1 MTKNDYNLDISNP
14 KNRKRIINII
24 ENKLNNYYEI
34 DEENFTNYNKIGEYL
49 SKIDC
54 CLNIL
59 SNSYDIDTLLEIK
72 IRAIQFGIE
81 DLIDRDDI
89 NTIDDL
95 VLYGHEIN
103 WTTNNPKYKYI
114 TKILDSICIYLNEA
128 DEFIDNSDFCS
139 QIESLEYFR
148 DDLVEMLNNLMNT
161 RYILNNEEVNYLN
174 GLSKE
179 KQIDFIDVYL
189 HEIGK
194 IDIKIASIV
203 KELVGVKLFIK
214 KYI

>member
-1 MTKNDYNLDISNP
+1 MTKDDYNLDISNP

-59 SNSYDIDTLLEIK
+59 LNSYDIDTLLEIK

-81 DLIDRDDI
+81 DLIYRDDI
-89 NTIDDL
+89 STIDDL

-114 TKILDSICIYLNEA
+114 TKILEFICMYWNEA

-148 DDLVEMLNNLMNT
+148 DDLVEMLNNLINT
-161 RYILNNEEVNYLN
+161 RYILNNEEVNYLTR
-174 GLSKE
+174 LSKD
-179 KQIDFIDVYL
+179 KQMEFIAVYL
-189 HEIGK
+189 HEIER
-194 IDIKIASIV
+194 IDRKIANIV
-203 KELVGVKLFIK
+203 KELIGMKLTIK